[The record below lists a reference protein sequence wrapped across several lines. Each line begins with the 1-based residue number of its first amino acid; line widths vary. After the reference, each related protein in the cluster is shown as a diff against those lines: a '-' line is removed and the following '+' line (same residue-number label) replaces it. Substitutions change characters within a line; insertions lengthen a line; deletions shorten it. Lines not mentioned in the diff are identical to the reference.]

1 MRDLYFKL
9 IHKDLYFYKNK
20 GDTEHKGMH
29 NLNGLFL
36 QKEKSVEYEGATYY
50 SFSMVY
56 PTKTRI
62 YYCKNEKEYNEWIE
76 KLKIATGYTNLL
88 EIYDVKNK
96 LGSGKFGLVKLGIHK
111 KTGQKVAIKIMKKA
125 QWIHQ
130 I

>member
-62 YYCKNEKEYNEWIE
+62 YYCKN
-76 KLKIATGYTNLL
+76 
-88 EIYDVKNK
+88 KNQ
-96 LGSGKFGLVKLGIHK
+96 K
-111 KTGQKVAIKIMKKA
+111 K
-125 QWIHQ
+125 
-130 I
+130 